1 MRVGAVYEVQILL
14 TVAEHHSN
22 LVPWQIL
29 AQKTGAVLRFVNLTP
44 EETLDLKQ
52 LKEFLNE
59 RTKLVSTFHVSN
71 TLGAHPAFLA
81 SGSVKQH

>member
-1 MRVGAVYEVQILL
+1 LS
-14 TVAEHHSN
+14 VAEHHSN

-52 LKEFLNE
+52 LKELLNE
-59 RTKLVSTFHVSN
+59 RTKLVSTFHLSN
-71 TLGAHPAFLA
+71 VLGAHY
-81 SGSVKQH
+81 V